1 MRNVL
6 LILVYFSISSV
17 FSQDLGPG
25 DDTTA
30 AIPDNLVYGVVYNEF
45 GPIQGA
51 IVRIK
56 DSFEETRTAANG
68 MYRIIA
74 SKGEVLEIR
83 ALGML
88 IKDTMVQ
95 ESGKIHIPLEPDGEL
110 LETIRILAKKSEKET
125 VNTAFG
131 EKKKAAVGYSTRN
144 TINREDIR
152 SDQLELWQILQKMP
166 GVVVENPGGPN
177 PLYKLRRTME
187 ITIHGTTYPVLIVN
201 GMLFEQNGQQ
211 PYVNVQ
217 QIKSIKVLNSLNAT
231 VKYGQL
237 AAFGAIVI
245 ETDQGPERELV
256 EQPQLKPLSGNDYTE
271 MVSSLDEATQ
281 KSPKPEY
288 VVTLEKAKNFDQA
301 QRIYLDMLKDT
312 RHNTVSFFLDA
323 GDYFRKWDTT
333 YANKVVSKI
342 AEIAPT
348 NVKALKSLAYT
359 YEAYG
364 QDKLATPIYE
374 RIVNLAPSEVQSYL
388 DLARNYKQVGNY
400 QLSATLY
407 KQMVANSIPKV
418 DFNEVGVIVFNEFK
432 QLIALHKSKINYQDI
447 PNELLQVGFKKDIRL
462 VVEWNDPLA
471 DFELQFITP
480 NKKYYPYLHN
490 LYGDQEGLQK
500 EIEQGFSIKEFDI
513 EDADRGTWMINIK
526 YSGMRD
532 DLNPTLLKYT
542 LYRNYG
548 LPTEER
554 VVKIVKLQ
562 DFEEKVTLHTFVY

>member
-1 MRNVL
+1 MKKVL
-6 LILVYFSISSV
+6 LILIYICVSSV
-17 FSQDLGPG
+17 YSQDANLKEE
-25 DDTTA
+25 TSA
-30 AIPDNLVYGVVYNEF
+30 NNPDNLVYGVVYNEA

-68 MYRIIA
+68 MYRIMA
-74 SKGEVLEIR
+74 SKGDILEIR

-88 IKDTMVQ
+88 IKDTMVLD
-95 ESGKIHIPLEPDGEL
+95 SRKIHIPLEPDGEL
-110 LETIRILAKKSEKET
+110 LETIRILAKKGEKET

-144 TINREDIR
+144 TISREEIR

-187 ITIHGTTYPVLIVN
+187 ITIHGTTYPVLVVN

-245 ETDQGPERELV
+245 ETDQGPEREYI
-256 EQPQLKPLSGNDYTE
+256 EQPQLKQLSGNDYNE
-271 MVSSLDEATQ
+271 MISTLAEARE
-281 KSPKPEY
+281 KSPKSVY
-288 VVTLEKAKNFDQA
+288 VAQLEKAKDLDEA
-301 QRIYLDMLKDT
+301 RRIYLDLLKQSKH
-312 RHNTVSFFLDA
+312 RSVSFYLEA
-323 GDYFRKWDTT
+323 GDYFRKWDPNF
-333 YANKVVSKI
+333 ANEVVSDI

-348 NVKALKSLAYT
+348 NVKALRSLAYT

-364 QDKLATPIYE
+364 KDELATPIYE
-374 RIVNLAPSEVQSYL
+374 RIVNLVPSEVQPYL

-418 DFNEVGVIVFNEFK
+418 DFNDVGVIVFNEFK
-432 QLIALHKSKINYQDI
+432 QLIALHKSKINFQDI
-447 PNELLQVGFKKDIRL
+447 PNELLRVGFKKDIRL

-480 NKKYYPYLHN
+480 GKKYYPYLHN
-490 LYGDQEGLQK
+490 LYGDQDRLRQ

-526 YSGMRD
+526 YSGIQD
-532 DLNPTLLKYT
+532 EINPTMLKYT

-554 VVKIVKLQ
+554 IVKIVKLQ
-562 DFEEKVTLHTFVY
+562 DLEEKVTLDSFVY

>member
-6 LILVYFSISSV
+6 TIFIYICLSSV
-17 FSQDLGPG
+17 YSQDLDPG
-25 DDTTA
+25 EGTPKA
-30 AIPDNLVYGVVYNEF
+30 VPANLVYGVVYNES

-56 DSFEETRTAANG
+56 GTFEETRTAANG
-68 MYRIIA
+68 MYRIMA

-88 IKDTMVQ
+88 IKDTMVD
-95 ESGKIHIPLEPDGEL
+95 ESRKIHIPMKPDGEL

-144 TINREDIR
+144 TINREEIR

-177 PLYKLRRTME
+177 PMYKLRRTME
-187 ITIHGTTYPVLIVN
+187 ITIHGTTYPVLVVN

-231 VKYGQL
+231 IKYGQL

-245 ETDQGPERELV
+245 ETDQGPERESV
-256 EQPQLKPLSGNDYTE
+256 EQPQLKRLSGNNYTE
-271 MVSSLDEATQ
+271 IVSTLDEASG

-288 VVTLEKAKNFDQA
+288 VVRLEKTENFDQA
-301 QRIYLDMLKDT
+301 REVYLDMLKDT
-312 RHNTVSFFLDA
+312 KHKSVSFFLDT
-323 GDYFRKWDTT
+323 GDYFRKWDTA
-333 YANKVVSKI
+333 YANEVVSQI

-348 NVKALKSLAYT
+348 NVKALKSLAYA

-364 QDKLATPIYE
+364 KDELATPIYE

-388 DLARNYKQVGNY
+388 DLARNYKRVGNY

-432 QLIALHKSKINYQDI
+432 QLIALHKSKIDFSDI
-447 PNELLQVGFKKDIRL
+447 PNELMKVGFKKDLRL

-490 LYGDQEGLQK
+490 LYGDQQALQK

-532 DLNPTLLKYT
+532 DINPTLLKYT

>member
-1 MRNVL
+1 MKKVL
-6 LILVYFSISSV
+6 LIFMYICVSSV
-17 FSQDLGPG
+17 YSQDANLKEE
-25 DDTTA
+25 TSA
-30 AIPDNLVYGVVYNEF
+30 NNPDNLVYGVVYNEA

-56 DSFEETRTAANG
+56 DTFEETRTAANG
-68 MYRIIA
+68 MYRILA
-74 SKGEVLEIR
+74 SKGDILEIR

-88 IKDTMVQ
+88 IKDTMVLD
-95 ESGKIHIPLEPDGEL
+95 SRKIHIPLEPDGEL
-110 LETIRILAKKSEKET
+110 LETIRILAKKGEKET

-144 TINREDIR
+144 TINREEIR

-187 ITIHGTTYPVLIVN
+187 ITIHGTTYPVLVVN

-245 ETDQGPERELV
+245 ETDQGPEREYI
-256 EQPQLKPLSGNDYTE
+256 EQPQLKQLSGNDYNE
-271 MVSSLDEATQ
+271 MISTLAEARV

-288 VVTLEKAKNFDQA
+288 VAQLEKAKDLDEA
-301 QRIYLDMLKDT
+301 RRIYLDLLKQSKH
-312 RHNTVSFFLDA
+312 RSVSFYLEA
-323 GDYFRKWDTT
+323 GDYFRKWDPNF
-333 YANKVVSKI
+333 ADEVVSDI

-348 NVKALKSLAYT
+348 NVKALRSLAYT
-359 YEAYG
+359 YEVYG
-364 QDKLATPIYE
+364 EDELATPIYE
-374 RIVNLAPSEVQSYL
+374 RIVNLAPSEVQPYL

-418 DFNEVGVIVFNEFK
+418 DFNDVGVIVFNEFK
-432 QLIALHKSKINYQDI
+432 QLIALHKSKINFQDI
-447 PNELLQVGFKKDIRL
+447 PNELLRVGFKKDIRL

-480 NKKYYPYLHN
+480 GKKYYPYLHN
-490 LYGDQEGLQK
+490 LYGDQNRLRQ

-513 EDADRGTWMINIK
+513 EDADRGTWMINLK
-526 YSGMRD
+526 YSGIQD
-532 DLNPTLLKYT
+532 EINPTMLKYT

-554 VVKIVKLQ
+554 IVKIVKLQ
-562 DFEEKVTLHTFVY
+562 DLEEKVTLDSFVY